1 LAETLLLARYAE
13 SIFWLARYVERA
25 ENLARILDVNARFAR
40 DLRGARDWL
49 PVLQINTDQA
59 RFEAQHPAPTAEAVL
74 AFYVTDRDNPTSIIS
89 AIAAARENARALR
102 PIISTEMWAQMN
114 IFYKWLSALD
124 GTALAPSALA
134 RLFARIKEGCQTHI
148 GITDGTLHRD
158 QGSYFYRLGRHIER
172 ADQTT
177 RLLDIKYHLL
187 LPGPVAPGSK
197 IDLVQWDALLRSAAG
212 HHAYL
217 RVMSG
222 AVTPSGVAGFLLLQ
236 PRFPRSVSF
245 CVGKADRLLEVIRSR
260 HELPG
265 DAAAAQELGRLR
277 AGLSSISIERVIAEG
292 LHEYLVQ
299 IQRNLIAVT
308 SSISSD
314 FFRRGSVMTD
324 MQDQAVTGLLSTTAR
339 PGLLTSSQSQSQSRN
354 GSTDATQSG

>member
-1 LAETLLLARYAE
+1 LADTPLLARYAE
-13 SIFWLARYVERA
+13 SVFWLARYVERA

-74 AFYVTDRDNPTSIIS
+74 AFYVTDRNNPTSIIS
-89 AIAAARENARALR
+89 AIAAARENARTLR
-102 PIISTEMWAQMN
+102 PVISTEMWAQMN
-114 IFYKWLSALD
+114 VFYKWLSALD
-124 GTALAPSALA
+124 DTALVPRSLA

-187 LPGPVAPGSK
+187 LPGPATAGSK

-222 AVTPSGVAGFLLLQ
+222 AVTPPGVAGFLLLQ
-236 PRFPRSVSF
+236 SRFPRSVSF
-245 CVGKADRLLEVIRSR
+245 CVSKADRLLEAIRSR
-260 HELPG
+260 HNLHG
-265 DAAAAQELGRLR
+265 GAAAAQELGRLR
-277 AGLSSISIERVIAEG
+277 AALGSITIERVISEG
-292 LHEYLVQ
+292 LHEYLDQ

-308 SSISSD
+308 SNISSD
-314 FFRRGSVMTD
+314 FFRRGPTMAGTQSH
-324 MQDQAVTGLLSTTAR
+324 VTPVLLPTITGAGL
-339 PGLLTSSQSQSQSRN
+339 PVFSQSQSQSR
-354 GSTDATQSG
+354 GESTDAA

>member
-1 LAETLLLARYAE
+1 MADTPLLARYAE

-25 ENLARILDVNARFAR
+25 ENLARILDVNSTFAR

-49 PVLQINTDQA
+49 PVLQLNADQA
-59 RFEAQHPAPTAEAVL
+59 RFEAQYPAPTAEAVL
-74 AFYVTDRDNPTSIIS
+74 AFYVTDRDNSTSIIS
-89 AIAAARENARALR
+89 AIAAARENARTLR

-114 IFYKWLSALD
+114 VFYKWLSGLD
-124 GTALAPSALA
+124 GTALAPGSLT

-187 LPGPVAPGSK
+187 LPEPLAAGSK

-222 AVTPSGVAGFLLLQ
+222 TVTPSGVAGFLLLQ
-236 PRFPRSVSF
+236 PQFPRSVIF
-245 CVGKADRLLEVIRSR
+245 CVSKADGLLEVIRSR
-260 HELPG
+260 HRLPG
-265 DAAAAQELGRLR
+265 GAAAAQELGRLR
-277 AGLSSISIERVIAEG
+277 AGLGSITIERVISEG
-292 LHEYLVQ
+292 LHEYLDQ
-299 IQRNLIAVT
+299 IQQNLIAIT
-308 SSISSD
+308 SNVSSD
-314 FFRRGSVMTD
+314 FFRRGPI
-324 MQDQAVTGLLSTTAR
+324 TTEM
-339 PGLLTSSQSQSQSRN
+339 QSQVTPAQLPTVAGAELLVSGQSRN
-354 GSTDATQSG
+354 QSRGEPPDLV

>member
-1 LAETLLLARYAE
+1 MADTPLLARYAG

-40 DLRGARDWL
+40 NLRGARDWL
-49 PVLQINTDQA
+49 PVLQLNADQA
-59 RFEAQHPAPTAEAVL
+59 RFEAQYPAPTAEAVL
-74 AFYVTDRDNPTSIIS
+74 AFYVTDRSNPTSIIS
-89 AIAAARENARALR
+89 AIATARENARTLR

-114 IFYKWLSALD
+114 VFYKWLSALD
-124 GTALAPSALA
+124 GTALAPASLA

-158 QGSYFYRLGRHIER
+158 EGSHFHCLGRHIER

-187 LPGPVAPGSK
+187 LPRPAAAGSK

-222 AVTPSGVAGFLLLQ
+222 AVTPTGVAGFLLLE
-236 PRFPRSVSF
+236 PRFPRSVLF
-245 CVGKADRLLEVIRSR
+245 CVGTADRLLEAIRSKHGLLR
-260 HELPG
+260 G
-265 DAAAAQELGRLR
+265 AAAAQELGRLR
-277 AGLSSISIERVIAEG
+277 AALGSTTIGRVISEG
-292 LHEYLVQ
+292 LHEYLDQ

-308 SSISSD
+308 SDVSSD
-314 FFRRGSVMTD
+314 FFRRGRVIAETQSQTMPAPLPL
-324 MQDQAVTGLLSTTAR
+324 QKE
-339 PGLLTSSQSQSQSRN
+339 PGLLVSSQSQGQWQ
-354 GSTDATQSG
+354 GGATDLP

>member
-1 LAETLLLARYAE
+1 
-13 SIFWLARYVERA
+13 
-25 ENLARILDVNARFAR
+25 
-40 DLRGARDWL
+40 
-49 PVLQINTDQA
+49 
-59 RFEAQHPAPTAEAVL
+59 VL
-74 AFYVTDRDNPTSIIS
+74 AFYVMDRNNPASIIS
-89 AIAAARENARALR
+89 AIAAARENARTLR
-102 PIISTEMWAQMN
+102 PVISTEMWAQMN
-114 IFYKWLSALD
+114 VFYKWLSALD
-124 GTALAPSALA
+124 GTALAPGSLA

-245 CVGKADRLLEVIRSR
+245 CVSKADRLLEVIRSR
-260 HELPG
+260 HGLPG
-265 DAAAAQELGRLR
+265 GAAAAHELGRLR
-277 AGLSSISIERVIAEG
+277 EGLGSITIERVISEG
-292 LHEYLVQ
+292 LHEYLDQ

-308 SSISSD
+308 SNISLD
-314 FFRRGSVMTD
+314 FFRRGPMMTGTQSQVMPAPLP
-324 MQDQAVTGLLSTTAR
+324 MVTRSGLLAS
-339 PGLLTSSQSQSQSRN
+339 GQSQSQSRDK
-354 GSTDATQSG
+354 STNAA

>member
-1 LAETLLLARYAE
+1 MANIPLLARYAE
-13 SIFWLARYVERA
+13 AVFWLARYVERA
-25 ENLARILDVNARFAR
+25 ENLARILDVNSTFSR

-49 PVLQINTDQA
+49 PVLQINSDQA
-59 RFEAQHPAPTAEAVL
+59 RFEAQYPAPTAEAVL
-74 AFYVTDRDNPTSIIS
+74 TFYVTDRDNPTSIIS
-89 AIAAARENARALR
+89 AIAAARENARTLR
-102 PIISTEMWAQMN
+102 PVISTEMWAQMN

-124 GTALAPSALA
+124 GTALAPSSLA

-187 LPGPVAPGSK
+187 LPGPAVPGSK

-212 HHAYL
+212 HYAYM

-236 PRFPRSVSF
+236 PHFPRSVSF
-245 CVGKADRLLEVIRSR
+245 CVSKAARLLEVIRSR

-265 DAAAAQELGRLR
+265 GAVAAHELGCLR
-277 AGLSSISIERVIAEG
+277 AGLGSITIEQVISEG
-292 LHEYLVQ
+292 LHEYLDQ

-308 SSISSD
+308 SNISSD
-314 FFRRGSVMTD
+314 FFRWGIMMGGPQSQLLPAPLSLT
-324 MQDQAVTGLLSTTAR
+324 TGAGF
-339 PGLLTSSQSQSQSRN
+339 PVSSQSQSQSQ
-354 GSTDATQSG
+354 GDPTDVA

>member
-1 LAETLLLARYAE
+1 LADTPLLARYAE
-13 SIFWLARYVERA
+13 SIFWLARYVERT

-59 RFEAQHPAPTAEAVL
+59 RFEARFPAPTAEAVL
-74 AFYVTDRDNPTSIIS
+74 AFYVTDRNNPTSIIS
-89 AIAAARENARALR
+89 AIAAARENARTLR

-114 IFYKWLSALD
+114 IFYKWLTALD
-124 GTALAPSALA
+124 DTALAPGSLA

-158 QGSYFYRLGRHIER
+158 QCSYFYRLGRHIER

-187 LPGPVAPGSK
+187 LPGPVAAGSK
-197 IDLVQWDALLRSAAG
+197 IDLVQWDAVLRSAAG

-217 RVMSG
+217 RAMSG

-245 CVGKADRLLEVIRSR
+245 CVSKADSLLEVIRSG
-260 HELPG
+260 HGLPG
-265 DAAAAQELGRLR
+265 GAAAAQELGRLR
-277 AGLSSISIERVIAEG
+277 AGLGSVTIERVISEG
-292 LHEYLVQ
+292 LHGYLDE
-299 IQRNLIAVT
+299 IQRNLIAIT
-308 SSISSD
+308 SDISAD
-314 FFRRGSVMTD
+314 FFRRSPTMSGSRCQVVSEAPP
-324 MQDQAVTGLLSTTAR
+324 AVTHAGLPA
-339 PGLLTSSQSQSQSRN
+339 SSQFQRQSR
-354 GSTDATQSG
+354 GESTNAA

>member
-1 LAETLLLARYAE
+1 MADTPLLARYAE
-13 SIFWLARYVERA
+13 AIFWLARYVERA
-25 ENLARILDVNARFAR
+25 ENLARILDVNATFAR

-49 PVLQINTDQA
+49 PVLQINSDQA
-59 RFEAQHPAPTAEAVL
+59 RFEAQYPAPTAEAVL
-74 AFYVTDRDNPTSIIS
+74 AFYVTDRENPTSIIS
-89 AIAAARENARALR
+89 ALAAARENARTLR

-114 IFYKWLSALD
+114 VFYKWLSSLD

-134 RLFARIKEGCQTHI
+134 RLFARIKEGCQAHI

-187 LPGPVAPGSK
+187 LPGPAAAGSK

-236 PRFPRSVSF
+236 PRFPRSVNF
-245 CVGKADRLLEVIRSR
+245 CVSKADRLLEVIRSGYG
-260 HELPG
+260 LPG
-265 DAAAAQELGRLR
+265 GAAAAQELGRLR
-277 AGLSSISIERVIAEG
+277 EGLGSITIERVIVGG
-292 LHEYLVQ
+292 LHEYLDQ
-299 IQRNLIAVT
+299 IQRNLIVV
-308 SSISSD
+308 SSNISSD
-314 FFRRGSVMTD
+314 FFRRGPMMAGTQS
-324 MQDQAVTGLLSTTAR
+324 QAMSAPPHAVPSAGL
-339 PGLLTSSQSQSQSRN
+339 PVSSQSQSQSRRDA
-354 GSTDATQSG
+354 TDAA